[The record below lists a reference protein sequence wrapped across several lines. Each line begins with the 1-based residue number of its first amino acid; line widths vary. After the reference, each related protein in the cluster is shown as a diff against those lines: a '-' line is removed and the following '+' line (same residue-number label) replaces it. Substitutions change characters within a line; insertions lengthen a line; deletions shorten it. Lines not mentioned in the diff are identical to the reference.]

1 MLWFS
6 VQVRAVPIMKTP
18 VFTGVLCF
26 IAVMIAS
33 AVVAR
38 LAVMYQAHYAPQHT
52 DLVLPS
58 VT

>member
-1 MLWFS
+1 
-6 VQVRAVPIMKTP
+6 MKTP